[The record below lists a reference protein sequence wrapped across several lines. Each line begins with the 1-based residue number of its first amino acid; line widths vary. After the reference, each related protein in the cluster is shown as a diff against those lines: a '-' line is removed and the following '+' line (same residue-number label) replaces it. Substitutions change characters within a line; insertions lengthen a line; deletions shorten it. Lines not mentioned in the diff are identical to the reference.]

1 MAEDSSQ
8 NLISCRVCG
17 VIMVK
22 LARDT
27 CSKCF
32 QKEEEL
38 FQKVKNFLRSN
49 PGSTVPEVARA
60 VDCSEAQVQYFVRTG
75 RLERVGVKVS
85 HPCQICQKTIMDGMI
100 CPECKK
106 SLKDQVSTLKRSKEQ
121 DDDSGKKKHDSKQL
135 PIKDKSSDDDS
146 GHVGKRKS

>member
-1 MAEDSSQ
+1 MSDDSAQ

-38 FQKVKNFLRSN
+38 FQRVKSYLRSN
-49 PGSTVPEVARA
+49 PGSSVEDVAKA
-60 VDCSEAQVQYFVRTG
+60 MDCSEEQVKYFVRTG
-75 RLERVGVKVS
+75 RLERVGVKVA
-85 HPCQICQKTIMDGMI
+85 HPCQICQKVIMDGMI

-106 SLKDQVSTLKRSKEQ
+106 SLKDQVSTLRSQ
-121 DDDSGKKKHDSKQL
+121 TGQPDPDDESGGKKK
-135 PIKDKSSDDDS
+135 
-146 GHVGKRKS
+146 